1 LGASPIQPTLEIQSM
16 ANLVQIADE
25 QAELINGGYRGRRH
39 RSGGIKLVF
48 PALTSLTIGTVI
60 IGSSDFDVKSIYKGN
75 PPA

>member
-1 LGASPIQPTLEIQSM
+1 M

-48 PALTSLTIGTVI
+48 PALTSLTINGTVI
-60 IGSSDFDVKSIYKGN
+60 IGSSDFDVKSIYKYN

>member
-1 LGASPIQPTLEIQSM
+1 M

-25 QAELINGGYRGRRH
+25 QAELINGGHRRRH

-48 PALTSLTIGTVI
+48 PALESLTINGTVI
-60 IGSSDFDVKSIYKGN
+60 IGSSDFDVKSIYKYN